1 MLRKLI
7 LLALA
12 GAVGTLA
19 RFEVG
24 NLIDK
29 AWVWGKLPGK
39 LPNGILTV
47 NILGCFVYGLVTAL
61 AENHKVSPQTKFY
74 LLTGFVAAF
83 TTFSTFMF
91 KEHEFL
97 MEDYLRVAGLY
108 IVLGLALG
116 LAAVFVGVRIGRLF

>member
-1 MLRKLI
+1 MLKKLI

-19 RFEVG
+19 RFGIG

-29 AWVWGKLPGK
+29 AWIWGK

-61 AENHKVSPQTKFY
+61 AENHKISPQTKVY